1 MATINSVLG
10 PLDTA
15 DLGFTLSHDHIILSS
30 AGIRQVYPEFIDR
43 AKITRDAIEHLTECK
58 AEGVDTIVDVTPLD
72 LGRDVEAL
80 ATVSE
85 KSGVNIICCT
95 GIWRDI
101 PRTFWEAD
109 PDDIAPLFIREI
121 EEGIEGTGIKAGII
135 KVAND
140 AEGVTPEG
148 EIILRAAARA
158 SLATGVPISA
168 HSWSPGRV
176 GFQQIPIFKDEGL
189 DMAGVYIGHSND
201 TTDMDYLTDLA
212 KQGVWI
218 GMDRTPGSPMRKD
231 SPSAEDRTQTIK
243 KLVDA
248 GHADRLMV
256 GHDWSVYLG
265 TGGES
270 TRRIYD
276 EHNPDG
282 FLYITRRQLPRLREL
297 SVAESDIHRITV
309 DNPRRFFSGQ

>member
-1 MATINSVLG
+1 MTKINSVLG

-30 AGIRQVYPEFIDR
+30 AGIRQVYPEWLDR
-43 AKITRDAIEHLTECK
+43 AQITKDAIEHLTECK
-58 AEGVDTIVDVTPLD
+58 AEGVDTLVDVTTLD
-72 LGRDVEAL
+72 LGRDVEVL
-80 ATVSE
+80 AEVSE

-121 EEGIEGTGIKAGII
+121 EEGIESTGIKAGII

-140 AEGVTPEG
+140 AEGVTPAG

-158 SLATGVPISA
+158 SNATGVPISA

-176 GFQQIPIFKDEGL
+176 GEQQIPIFKDEGM
-189 DMAGVYIGHSND
+189 DMAKLYMGHSND

-212 KQGVWI
+212 KQGVWL
-218 GMDRTPGSPMRKD
+218 GMDRTPGAPVREG
-231 SPSAEDRTQTIK
+231 PSGEDRAQTIK

-256 GHDWSVYLG
+256 GHDWSIYLG
-265 TGGES
+265 TSGAE
-270 TRRIYD
+270 TRRLFAK
-276 EHNPDG
+276 HNPDR

-297 SVAESDIHRITV
+297 GVSEADIRRITV
-309 DNPRRFFSGQ
+309 DNPRRFFES